1 MYKGQNKFIWIVTSV
16 ALTLRLARIGSQ
28 SLWVDELF
36 TIGKSVPKPG
46 LDIWDYLKYN
56 LQGPVHSF
64 VVYCMHFVS
73 SGDAWLRLPSAVAGA
88 AAVYYLY
95 RWAEVWLGKSTA
107 RWAAV
112 LLAVHPLHIQYSQEL
127 RAYSFLVFFVTFAG
141 YHFHRLLSDEK
152 RRDRVA
158 YVVGI
163 ALAALSNFSAAFV
176 YAVQSMLYVVRRGF
190 SGGRVLR
197 WVVVSLA
204 ILVLIFPWVYRIY
217 VVIDVPKLVT
227 PVKPGELSADE
238 RLRGETTITP
248 AAVPYMFYVFS
259 VGATLGPSTREL
271 HSTTS
276 LASVFETHGFWVLW
290 TALLFGF
297 LSLAGL
303 RGLLRAGG
311 NRALQVVLYIAL
323 PLVLLLAICWQN
335 AKAFNVRYMLVA
347 LPAYVCLVAAGMQAL
362 PGLWKK
368 AVAAGVF
375 LTLAVS
381 LGNYYFNERY
391 AKEDV
396 RGAARYV
403 AGNIA
408 EGECVLAPIVTEVF
422 QYYFGKPNPVRLVAA
437 PPGIPRDV
445 LEERLGRHLD
455 GCGGVWF
462 VRSREWDADPEG
474 ELLLALGRMYRK
486 TARME
491 DFTGVEIRK
500 YER

>member
-1 MYKGQNKFIWIVTSV
+1 MNRGQNKFIWFVVSA
-16 ALTLRLARIGSQ
+16 ALMLRLVRIGSQ

-36 TIGKSVPKPG
+36 TLGKSVPKPG

-64 VVYCMHFVS
+64 VVYCVHFLS
-73 SGDAWLRLPSAVAGA
+73 TGDAWLRLPSAFAGA

-95 RWAEVWLGKSTA
+95 RWVEVWLGKSVA

-141 YHFHRLLSDEK
+141 YHFHRLLSEES
-152 RRDRVA
+152 RRSRA
-158 YVVGI
+158 SYVVGV

-176 YAVQSMLYVVRRGF
+176 YAVQSVLYLVRKGF

-204 ILVLIFPWVYRIY
+204 ILVLISPWVYRIY

-227 PVKPGELSADE
+227 PVKPGELSTE
-238 RLRGETTITP
+238 QRLRGRTTITP
-248 AAVPYMFYVFS
+248 SAVPYMFYVFS
-259 VGATLGPSTREL
+259 VGTTLGPSTREL
-271 HSTTS
+271 HSTTA
-276 LASVFETHGFWVLW
+276 LASVFRANWFWVLW

-297 LSLAGL
+297 VSLAGL
-303 RGLLRAGG
+303 GALVRAGG
-311 NRALQVVLYIAL
+311 HRALQAALYVAL

-347 LPAYVCLVAAGMQAL
+347 LPVYVCLVAAGVQAL
-362 PGLWKK
+362 PGSWRKL
-368 AVAAGVF
+368 VAALVF
-375 LTLAVS
+375 ATLAVS
-381 LGNYYFNERY
+381 LGNYYFNARY

-396 RGAARYV
+396 RAAARFV
-403 AGNIA
+403 EASIA
-408 EGECVLAPIVTEVF
+408 DGECVLAPIVTEVF
-422 QYYFGKPNPVRLVAA
+422 QHYFKKDNRVAFVAA
-437 PPGIPRDV
+437 PRGIGRDV
-445 LEERLGRHLD
+445 LEERLGRHLA
-455 GCGGVWF
+455 GCRAVWL
-462 VRSREWDADPEG
+462 VRSREWDSDPEG
-474 ELLLALGRMYRK
+474 ELMLALGNMYRE
-486 TARME
+486 TARVKH
-491 DFTGVEIRK
+491 FTGVEVRK

>member
-1 MYKGQNKFIWIVTSV
+1 MYRGRNRFILFVV
-16 ALTLRLARIGSQ
+16 AAALMLRLLRIGSQ

-36 TIGKSVPKPG
+36 TLGKSVPKPG
-46 LDIWDYLKYN
+46 LDIWDYLRYN

-73 SGDAWLRLPSAVAGA
+73 AGDAWLRLPSAVAGA

-95 RWAEVWLGKSTA
+95 RWADIWLGKSIA

-127 RAYSFLVFFVTFAG
+127 RAYSFLVFFVTFAA
-141 YHFHRLLSDEK
+141 YHFHRLLADER
-152 RRDRVA
+152 RRDGIA

-176 YAVQSMLYVVRRGF
+176 YAVQSVLYVVRRGF
-190 SGGRVLR
+190 SWRRVLR
-197 WVVVSLA
+197 WVVLSLG
-204 ILVLIFPWVYRIY
+204 ILVIISPWVYRIY

-227 PVKPGELSADE
+227 PVKPGEISTE
-238 RLRGETTITP
+238 QRLRGETTFTP
-248 AAVPYMFYVFS
+248 SAVPYMFYVFS
-259 VGATLGPSTREL
+259 VGTTLGPSTREL
-271 HSTTS
+271 HSATT
-276 LASVFETHGFWVLW
+276 LASVFEAHGFWVVW
-290 TALLFGF
+290 AALLFGF

-303 RGLLRAGG
+303 RALSRAGG
-311 NRALQVVLYIAL
+311 GRALQAALYLAL
-323 PLVLLLAICWQN
+323 PLALLLAVCWQN

-347 LPAYVCLVAAGMQAL
+347 LPAYVCLVAS
-362 PGLWKK
+362 GLQTLTGRWKR
-368 AVAAGVF
+368 AAAAGVF

-381 LGNYYFNERY
+381 LGNYYFNGRY

-403 AGNIA
+403 EAKIA

-422 QYYFGKPNPVRLVAA
+422 QHYFKKDNRVAFVAA
-437 PPGIPRDV
+437 PRGIAADV
-445 LEERLGRHLD
+445 LEERLGRHLA
-455 GCGGVWF
+455 GCDVVWF
-462 VRSREWDADPEG
+462 VRSREWDSDPEG
-474 ELLLALGRMYRK
+474 KLLAALDGMYRE
-486 TARME
+486 TARM
-491 DFTGVEIRK
+491 DGLTGVEIRK